1 MIEKDGVIVKLQEAL
16 NARGMK
22 QSFISK
28 ETKISTKSMSELC
41 RGESLPKL
49 KAALKISKF
58 LNKPV
63 EEIWELKEGK
73 E

>member
-16 NARGMK
+16 NAKGMK

-28 ETKISTKSMSELC
+28 ETKISPKSMSELC

-58 LNKPV
+58 LEKPV
-63 EEIWELKEGK
+63 EEIWELKGDK